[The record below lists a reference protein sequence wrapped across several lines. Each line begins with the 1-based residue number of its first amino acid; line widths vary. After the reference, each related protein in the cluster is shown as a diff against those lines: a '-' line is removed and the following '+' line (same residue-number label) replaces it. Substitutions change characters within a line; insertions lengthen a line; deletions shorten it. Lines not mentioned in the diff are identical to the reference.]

1 MSETLLLEKIR
12 QDGGTQS
19 RAEIHGGTV
28 ARYVEAY
35 SEAED
40 MPPPVVYH
48 DGEQFWLADG
58 FHRVRAALHLGLKQL
73 KCDVRQGSLREAILF
88 SVGANARHG
97 LPRTPNDKRRGVCRL
112 LEDEE
117 WSGRTDRWIAEKCA
131 VSHPFVAKLRAEIEE
146 KKRSEIELQL
156 ETFPTEMPDELE
168 TFPTEPGRR
177 SGKDGKTYAPT
188 KTKAE
193 TQPSRDVPAQQPRE
207 LFPRERKPVAV
218 EEVSPEQRQLLDQT
232 MAELDMI
239 EQFGKLRPEQVE
251 AINRLHARARLL
263 YSRETDDAGE
273 WKLLIDDA
281 VAMYAS
287 IDAEQVDAGDELA
300 VEAWE
305 TAQTAQEP
313 IGAVDPRIAELET
326 ALEQAYS
333 DIETARTA
341 ALEADLRLQ
350 NAVKANEQLRALVA
364 DLDDKLKKAEAAKAP
379 VQPRPVMSFRSFVLE
394 FALLDRQTRE
404 DISAYVIEK
413 APGMA
418 ARAGRYDHERD
429 SDYRGDLDAAPL
441 CVGNVSNLAAPL
453 ACMCAHARTLAI
465 TPEEHVHVSNE
476 EEVVVGKGGVGEKP
490 KKRGAAKRALTT
502 YPDDFA
508 VTDEM
513 RAWAGEKHPSVNL
526 DAETEKF
533 TDHHV
538 AKGSKFL
545 DWPAAWRNWI
555 RRAEDYAPKGGGR
568 ASGGQAL
575 MVQTPNGEIDISG
588 LPYAAQNDI
597 YVKARDEKERQ
608 NGVAMQL
615 GAIARFE
622 ARQAEAKA
630 NVQRRV

>member
-58 FHRVRAALHLGLKQL
+58 FHRIRAALHLGLKQL
-73 KCDVRQGSLREAILF
+73 KCDVRQGSLREAILYAC
-88 SVGANARHG
+88 GANARHG
-97 LPRTPNDKRRGVCRL
+97 LPRTNNDKRRAVERL
-112 LEDEE
+112 LRDEE
-117 WSGRTDRWIAEKCA
+117 WGQRSDRWIAEKCA
-131 VSHPFVAKLRAEIEE
+131 VSHRFVGNMRGEMAR
-146 KKRSEIELQL
+146 QV
-156 ETFPTEMPDELE
+156 ETFPPEPEFR
-168 TFPTEPGRR
+168 FPESGEKRA
-177 SGKDGKTYAPT
+177 GKDGKSYPVPQQV
-188 KTKAE
+188 E
-193 TQPSRDVPAQQPRE
+193 TFPPEPEFRFPESGPSGPRP
-207 LFPRERKPVAV
+207 LTTHERKPVAIEQV
-218 EEVSPEQRQLLDQT
+218 TPEQRQLLDQT
-232 MAELDMI
+232 VAELDMI

-305 TAQTAQEP
+305 ANQTTQEP

-350 NAVKANEQLRALVA
+350 NAVKANEQLRGLIA
-364 DLDDKLKKAEAAKAP
+364 DLEIKLKAAEAAQQKT
-379 VQPRPVMSFRSFVLE
+379 QPRPVMSFRSFVLE

-429 SDYRGDLDAAPL
+429 ADYRGDLDAAPL
-441 CVGNVSNLAAPL
+441 
-453 ACMCAHARTLAI
+453 ACMCAHAPAHARSQEFFSGDHVTNL
-465 TPEEHVHVSNE
+465 EERES
-476 EEVVVGKGGVGEKP
+476 GDSGVG
-490 KKRGAAKRALTT
+490 G
-502 YPDDFA
+502 
-508 VTDEM
+508 
-513 RAWAGEKHPSVNL
+513 AGE
-526 DAETEKF
+526 E
-533 TDHHV
+533 
-538 AKGSKFL
+538 
-545 DWPAAWRNWI
+545 
-555 RRAEDYAPKGGGR
+555 PKGGKRSARKAARKTTADPRSSHPAILAVLGLIGR
-568 ASGGQAL
+568 YPHREL
-575 MVQTPNGEIDISG
+575 YDPIIEVLGEQPDLVRLKQCRTEWLSRG
-588 LPYAAQNDI
+588 FSPSNFGWLTDWYSS
-597 YVKARDEKERQ
+597 
-608 NGVAMQL
+608 
-615 GAIARFE
+615 GAIPTRRPAAGFQSNGGLIPDGQGGFKNAAELNFE
-622 ARQAEAKA
+622 HNMKILGLQ
-630 NVQRRV
+630 V